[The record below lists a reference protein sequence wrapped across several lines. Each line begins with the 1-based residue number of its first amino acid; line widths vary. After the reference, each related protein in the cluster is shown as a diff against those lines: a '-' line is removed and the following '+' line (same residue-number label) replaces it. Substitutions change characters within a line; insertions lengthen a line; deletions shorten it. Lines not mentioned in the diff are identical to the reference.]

1 MVSLCSFFH
10 NHHKLQ
16 HSMKSE
22 EKREVANTL
31 SEKGIWIRIG
41 FLPFRLR
48 PITLAQIYEMGAIAN
63 DINAD
68 GVEEKKKIKSRAE
81 TIAHYNDAKI
91 MSKVFVICLFRS
103 LLMRFLFGW
112 YIRHNLTMR
121 EYEKLITFESTSFNI
136 NFFLTSI
143 IFLKKTTTMTNPNPT
158 TAHGQQWVE
167 S

>member
-1 MVSLCSFFH
+1 
-10 NHHKLQ
+10 
-16 HSMKSE
+16 MKSE

-31 SEKGIWIRIG
+31 SEKGIWIRVG

-68 GVEEKKKIKSRAE
+68 GLEEKKKIKILAE
-81 TIAHYNDAKI
+81 TIAHYNDARI

-158 TAHGQQWVE
+158 TAPGEQLVY

>member
-1 MVSLCSFFH
+1 
-10 NHHKLQ
+10 
-16 HSMKSE
+16 MKSE

-31 SEKGIWIRIG
+31 SEKGIWVRIG

-68 GVEEKKKIKSRAE
+68 GLEEKKKIKILAE
-81 TIAHYNDAKI
+81 TIAHYNDARI
-91 MSKVFVICLFRS
+91 MSKVFIICLFRS

-143 IFLKKTTTMTNPNPT
+143 IFLKKTTMMTNPNPT

>member
-1 MVSLCSFFH
+1 
-10 NHHKLQ
+10 
-16 HSMKSE
+16 MKSE

-31 SEKGIWIRIG
+31 SEKGIFIRFV

-48 PITLAQIYEMGAIAN
+48 PITVAQIYEMGAIAN

-68 GVEEKKKIKSRAE
+68 GLEEKKKIKILAE
-81 TIAHYNDAKI
+81 TIAHYNDARI

>member
-1 MVSLCSFFH
+1 
-10 NHHKLQ
+10 
-16 HSMKSE
+16 
-22 EKREVANTL
+22 
-31 SEKGIWIRIG
+31 
-41 FLPFRLR
+41 
-48 PITLAQIYEMGAIAN
+48 
-63 DINAD
+63 
-68 GVEEKKKIKSRAE
+68 
-81 TIAHYNDAKI
+81 

-103 LLMRFLFGW
+103 LIMRFLFGW

-167 S
+167 SWSIFVWVTRRSYLIAHTSILCSLIAQFLRLKQRKMTERINQIISRVKRRENQRKRAKTSQWRHPITLCNLCRTLKSKEYGRRGTWY

>member
-1 MVSLCSFFH
+1 
-10 NHHKLQ
+10 
-16 HSMKSE
+16 MKSE

-31 SEKGIWIRIG
+31 SEKGIWVRVG

-68 GVEEKKKIKSRAE
+68 GLEEKKKIKILAE
-81 TIAHYNDAKI
+81 TIAHYNDARI
-91 MSKVFVICLFRS
+91 MSKVFIICLFRS

-112 YIRHNLTMR
+112 YIRYNLTMR

-143 IFLKKTTTMTNPNPT
+143 IFLRKTTTMTNPNPT

>member
-1 MVSLCSFFH
+1 
-10 NHHKLQ
+10 
-16 HSMKSE
+16 MKSE

-31 SEKGIWIRIG
+31 SEKGIWVRVG

-68 GVEEKKKIKSRAE
+68 GLEEKKKIKILAE
-81 TIAHYNDAKI
+81 TIAHYNDARI

-143 IFLKKTTTMTNPNPT
+143 IFLKKTTTMTNPNPM

>member
-1 MVSLCSFFH
+1 
-10 NHHKLQ
+10 
-16 HSMKSE
+16 MKSE

-31 SEKGIWIRIG
+31 SEKGIWVRVG

-68 GVEEKKKIKSRAE
+68 GLEEKKKIKILAE
-81 TIAHYNDAKI
+81 TIAHYNDARI

-143 IFLKKTTTMTNPNPT
+143 IFLKKTTTMTNPNLT

>member
-1 MVSLCSFFH
+1 
-10 NHHKLQ
+10 
-16 HSMKSE
+16 MKSE

-31 SEKGIWIRIG
+31 SEKGIWVRVG

-68 GVEEKKKIKSRAE
+68 GLEEKKKIKILAE
-81 TIAHYNDAKI
+81 TIAHYNDARI
-91 MSKVFVICLFRS
+91 MSKVFVICRFRS
-103 LLMRFLFGW
+103 VIMRFLFGW

>member
-1 MVSLCSFFH
+1 
-10 NHHKLQ
+10 
-16 HSMKSE
+16 MKSE

-31 SEKGIWIRIG
+31 SEKGIWVRIG

-68 GVEEKKKIKSRAE
+68 GLEEKKKIKILAE
-81 TIAHYNDAKI
+81 TIAHYDDARI

-143 IFLKKTTTMTNPNPT
+143 IFLKKTTTMTNPNQT

>member
-1 MVSLCSFFH
+1 
-10 NHHKLQ
+10 
-16 HSMKSE
+16 MKSE

-68 GVEEKKKIKSRAE
+68 GLEEKKKIKILAE
-81 TIAHYNDAKI
+81 TIAHYNDARI

-143 IFLKKTTTMTNPNPT
+143 IFLKKTTTMTNPNLT

>member
-1 MVSLCSFFH
+1 
-10 NHHKLQ
+10 
-16 HSMKSE
+16 MKSE

-31 SEKGIWIRIG
+31 SEKGIWVRVG

-68 GVEEKKKIKSRAE
+68 GLEEKKKIKILAE
-81 TIAHYNDAKI
+81 TIAHYNDARI

-143 IFLKKTTTMTNPNPT
+143 IFLKKTTTMTNPNST

>member
-1 MVSLCSFFH
+1 
-10 NHHKLQ
+10 
-16 HSMKSE
+16 MKSE

-31 SEKGIWIRIG
+31 SEKGIWVRVG

-68 GVEEKKKIKSRAE
+68 GLEEKKKIKILAE
-81 TIAHYNDAKI
+81 TIAHYNDARI
-91 MSKVFVICLFRS
+91 MSKVFIICLFRS
-103 LLMRFLFGW
+103 LSMRLLFGW

>member
-1 MVSLCSFFH
+1 
-10 NHHKLQ
+10 
-16 HSMKSE
+16 MKSE

-31 SEKGIWIRIG
+31 SEKGIWVRVG

-68 GVEEKKKIKSRAE
+68 GLEEKKKIKILAE
-81 TIAHYNDAKI
+81 TIAHYNDARI
-91 MSKVFVICLFRS
+91 MSKVFIVCLFRS

>member
-1 MVSLCSFFH
+1 
-10 NHHKLQ
+10 
-16 HSMKSE
+16 
-22 EKREVANTL
+22 
-31 SEKGIWIRIG
+31 
-41 FLPFRLR
+41 
-48 PITLAQIYEMGAIAN
+48 MGAIAN

-68 GVEEKKKIKSRAE
+68 GLEEKKKIKILAE
-81 TIAHYNDAKI
+81 TIAHYNDARI

>member
-1 MVSLCSFFH
+1 
-10 NHHKLQ
+10 
-16 HSMKSE
+16 MKSE

-68 GVEEKKKIKSRAE
+68 GLEEKKKIKILAE
-81 TIAHYNDAKI
+81 TIAHYNDARI
-91 MSKVFVICLFRS
+91 MSKVFVVCLFRS
-103 LLMRFLFGW
+103 LIMRFLFGW

-143 IFLKKTTTMTNPNPT
+143 IFLKKTTTITNPNTT
-158 TAHGQQWVE
+158 TAQAQELME

>member
-1 MVSLCSFFH
+1 
-10 NHHKLQ
+10 
-16 HSMKSE
+16 MKSE

-68 GVEEKKKIKSRAE
+68 GLEEKKKIKILAE
-81 TIAHYNDAKI
+81 TIAHYNDARI

-158 TAHGQQWVE
+158 TVHGQQWVE

>member
-1 MVSLCSFFH
+1 
-10 NHHKLQ
+10 
-16 HSMKSE
+16 MKSE

-31 SEKGIWIRIG
+31 SEKGIWIRVG

-68 GVEEKKKIKSRAE
+68 GLEEKKKIKILAE
-81 TIAHYNDAKI
+81 TIAHYNDARI
-91 MSKVFVICLFRS
+91 MSKLFFLFLFCS

>member
-1 MVSLCSFFH
+1 
-10 NHHKLQ
+10 
-16 HSMKSE
+16 MKSE

-68 GVEEKKKIKSRAE
+68 GLEEKKKIKILAE
-81 TIAHYNDAKI
+81 TIAHYNDARI

-143 IFLKKTTTMTNPNPT
+143 ISLKKTTTMTNPNPT

>member
-1 MVSLCSFFH
+1 
-10 NHHKLQ
+10 
-16 HSMKSE
+16 MKSE

-31 SEKGIWIRIG
+31 SEKGIWVRIG

-68 GVEEKKKIKSRAE
+68 GLEEKKKIKILAE
-81 TIAHYNDAKI
+81 TIAHYDDARI

-136 NFFLTSI
+136 NFFFTISFPCNIMLI
-143 IFLKKTTTMTNPNPT
+143 
-158 TAHGQQWVE
+158 
-167 S
+167 

>member
-1 MVSLCSFFH
+1 
-10 NHHKLQ
+10 
-16 HSMKSE
+16 MKSE

-31 SEKGIWIRIG
+31 SEKGIWVRVG

-68 GVEEKKKIKSRAE
+68 GLEEKKKIKILAE
-81 TIAHYNDAKI
+81 TIAHYNDARI
-91 MSKVFVICLFRS
+91 MSKVYVICLFRS

-143 IFLKKTTTMTNPNPT
+143 IFLRKTTTVTNPNPT

>member
-1 MVSLCSFFH
+1 
-10 NHHKLQ
+10 
-16 HSMKSE
+16 MKSE
-22 EKREVANTL
+22 EKREVADTL

-41 FLPFRLR
+41 FLPLRLR

-68 GVEEKKKIKSRAE
+68 GLEEKKKIKILAE
-81 TIAHYNDAKI
+81 TIAHYNDARI

-143 IFLKKTTTMTNPNPT
+143 IFLKKTTTMTNPNPM

>member
-1 MVSLCSFFH
+1 
-10 NHHKLQ
+10 
-16 HSMKSE
+16 MKSE

-68 GVEEKKKIKSRAE
+68 GLEEKKKIKILAE
-81 TIAHYNDAKI
+81 TIAHYNDARI

-143 IFLKKTTTMTNPNPT
+143 IFLKKTTTMTNPNQT
-158 TAHGQQWVE
+158 TVHGQQWVE

>member
-1 MVSLCSFFH
+1 
-10 NHHKLQ
+10 
-16 HSMKSE
+16 MKSE

-68 GVEEKKKIKSRAE
+68 GLEEKKKIKILAE
-81 TIAHYNDAKI
+81 TIAHYNDARI

-143 IFLKKTTTMTNPNPT
+143 IFLKKTTTMTNPT

>member
-1 MVSLCSFFH
+1 
-10 NHHKLQ
+10 
-16 HSMKSE
+16 MKSE

-31 SEKGIWIRIG
+31 SEKGIWIRVG

-68 GVEEKKKIKSRAE
+68 GLEEKKKIKILAE
-81 TIAHYNDAKI
+81 TIAHYNDARI

-112 YIRHNLTMR
+112 YIRYNLTMR

-143 IFLKKTTTMTNPNPT
+143 IFLKKTTTITNPNPT
-158 TAHGQQWVE
+158 IAHGQQWVE

>member
-1 MVSLCSFFH
+1 
-10 NHHKLQ
+10 
-16 HSMKSE
+16 MKSE

-31 SEKGIWIRIG
+31 SEKGIWVRIG
-41 FLPFRLR
+41 FLPFQLR

-68 GVEEKKKIKSRAE
+68 GLEEKKKIKILAE
-81 TIAHYNDAKI
+81 TIAHYNDARI
-91 MSKVFVICLFRS
+91 MSKVFIICLFRS

-143 IFLKKTTTMTNPNPT
+143 IFLKKTTMMTNPNPT

>member
-1 MVSLCSFFH
+1 
-10 NHHKLQ
+10 
-16 HSMKSE
+16 MKGE
-22 EKREVANTL
+22 EKRGVANTL
-31 SEKGIWIRIG
+31 SEEGIWVRVG

-68 GVEEKKKIKSRAE
+68 GLEEKKKIKILAE
-81 TIAHYNDAKI
+81 TIAHYNDARI

-103 LLMRFLFGW
+103 LLMRFLVGW

>member
-1 MVSLCSFFH
+1 
-10 NHHKLQ
+10 
-16 HSMKSE
+16 MKSE

-68 GVEEKKKIKSRAE
+68 GLEEKKKIKILAE
-81 TIAHYNDAKI
+81 TIAHYNDSRI
-91 MSKVFVICLFRS
+91 MSKVFIICLFRS

-143 IFLKKTTTMTNPNPT
+143 IFLKKTTMMTNPNPT

>member
-1 MVSLCSFFH
+1 
-10 NHHKLQ
+10 
-16 HSMKSE
+16 MKSE

-31 SEKGIWIRIG
+31 SEKGIWIRVG

-68 GVEEKKKIKSRAE
+68 GLEEKKKIKILAE
-81 TIAHYNDAKI
+81 TIAHYNDARI

-143 IFLKKTTTMTNPNPT
+143 IFLKKTTTMTNPNST

>member
-1 MVSLCSFFH
+1 
-10 NHHKLQ
+10 
-16 HSMKSE
+16 MKSE

-31 SEKGIWIRIG
+31 SEKGIWVRGG

-68 GVEEKKKIKSRAE
+68 GLEEKKKIKILAE
-81 TIAHYNDAKI
+81 TIAHYNDARI

-121 EYEKLITFESTSFNI
+121 EYEPLITFESTSFNI
-136 NFFLTSI
+136 NFFLASI

-167 S
+167 L

>member
-1 MVSLCSFFH
+1 
-10 NHHKLQ
+10 
-16 HSMKSE
+16 MKSE

-68 GVEEKKKIKSRAE
+68 GLEEKKKIKILAE
-81 TIAHYNDAKI
+81 TITHYNDARI
-91 MSKVFVICLFRS
+91 MSKVFIICLFRS

-143 IFLKKTTTMTNPNPT
+143 IFLKKTTMMTNPNPT

>member
-1 MVSLCSFFH
+1 
-10 NHHKLQ
+10 
-16 HSMKSE
+16 MKSE
-22 EKREVANTL
+22 EKREVANTI

-68 GVEEKKKIKSRAE
+68 GLEEKKKIKILAE
-81 TIAHYNDAKI
+81 TIAHYNDARI

-103 LLMRFLFGW
+103 LIMRFLLGW

>member
-1 MVSLCSFFH
+1 
-10 NHHKLQ
+10 
-16 HSMKSE
+16 MKSE

-31 SEKGIWIRIG
+31 SEKGIWIRVG

-68 GVEEKKKIKSRAE
+68 GLEEKKKIKILAE
-81 TIAHYNDAKI
+81 TIAHYNDARI

-143 IFLKKTTTMTNPNPT
+143 IFLKKTTTMTNPNLT

>member
-1 MVSLCSFFH
+1 
-10 NHHKLQ
+10 
-16 HSMKSE
+16 MKSE

-31 SEKGIWIRIG
+31 SEKGIWVRVG

-68 GVEEKKKIKSRAE
+68 GLEEKKKIKILAE
-81 TIAHYNDAKI
+81 TIAHYNDARI

-103 LLMRFLFGW
+103 LIMRFLFGW

-121 EYEKLITFESTSFNI
+121 EYEKLITFESTSINI

>member
-1 MVSLCSFFH
+1 
-10 NHHKLQ
+10 
-16 HSMKSE
+16 MKSE

-41 FLPFRLR
+41 VLPFRLR

-68 GVEEKKKIKSRAE
+68 GLEEKKKIKILAE
-81 TIAHYNDAKI
+81 TIAHYNDARI
-91 MSKVFVICLFRS
+91 MSKVFIICLFRS

-136 NFFLTSI
+136 NFFLFFI